1 MLFVIVG
8 QSSQI
13 RRLTHRWPMPS
24 ILTLLLGLWGLL
36 RIDNGI
42 SCSLRFAF
50 SFDTA
55 RARCYMSDNLDRG
68 RGLLRFC
75 QFSKPQ
81 TISPCA
87 LNQMITQPWIST
99 IVLGL
104 TMFKSRC
111 GRGSTISGFH
121 RITASSCRYR
131 FAHGESVDPTR
142 RHVAIFH

>member
-8 QSSQI
+8 QSSPI
-13 RRLTHRWPMPS
+13 RLLTHRWPMPS
-24 ILTLLLGLWGLL
+24 ILTLLLSLWGLL

-55 RARCYMSDNLDRG
+55 TARCYMSDNLDRG

-131 FAHGESVDPTR
+131 FAHGQSVDPTR